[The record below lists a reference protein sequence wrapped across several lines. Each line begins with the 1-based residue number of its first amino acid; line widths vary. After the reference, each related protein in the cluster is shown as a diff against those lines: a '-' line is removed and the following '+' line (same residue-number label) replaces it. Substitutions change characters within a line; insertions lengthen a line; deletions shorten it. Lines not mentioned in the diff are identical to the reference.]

1 VRLDRLPQGIRDIA
15 RWSPGY
21 GLNQL
26 VHAPLLGGA
35 VDWTWI
41 VNAIAWLAI
50 FAGARSGD
58 SAETPRG

>member
-1 VRLDRLPQGIRDIA
+1 MVSRVRA
-15 RWSPGY
+15 
-21 GLNQL
+21 NQL